1 MNFFKLKTQTFIYQ
15 FLANNCVIINNLKV
29 QHINQELLPKRKS
42 VTAISRATILEEQAV
57 SITGDGPLKSK
68 KNDILLEYIA
78 FAVPETQSAVS
89 FRVVL
94 KSS

>member
-1 MNFFKLKTQTFIYQ
+1 
-15 FLANNCVIINNLKV
+15 
-29 QHINQELLPKRKS
+29 

-78 FAVPETQSAVS
+78 FADPETQSAES
-89 FRVVL
+89 FMVVL